1 MKILV
6 AVASLMLAAPLAV
19 NAQQGTPKAPGSA
32 TIILDSKDTVVLKS
46 SPELERAV
54 QDLAAAVQA
63 LALKVATDPKLRGAA
78 IEVASGFIKV
88 AEQSVTEHSGV
99 IQEALRNAAQKIA
112 AVQAAERALPRK

>member
-1 MKILV
+1 MKILI
-6 AVASLMLAAPLAV
+6 AAISVMIGAPIAV
-19 NAQQGTPKAPGSA
+19 NAQQSPAKAPPSA
-32 TIILDSKDTVVLKS
+32 TIITDSKDTLVLRS

-63 LALKVATDPKLRGAA
+63 LALKVATDPKLRSAA

-88 AEQSVTEHSGV
+88 AEQSVTEHSVV

-112 AVQAAERALPRK
+112 AAQAAERALPRK